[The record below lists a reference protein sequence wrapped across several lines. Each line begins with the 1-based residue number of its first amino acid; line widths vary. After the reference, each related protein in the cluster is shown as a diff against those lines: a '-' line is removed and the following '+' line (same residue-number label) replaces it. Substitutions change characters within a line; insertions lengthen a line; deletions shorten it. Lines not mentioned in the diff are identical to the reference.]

1 MVQNLRPDAENSARE
16 LNNYPRHPARASRAK
31 AGLKMVLLLDS
42 ETWRATHGAPF
53 QFVRWIGA
61 LVTVVANW
69 VQSGTPP
76 SAAAYVPVLAV
87 VALLLL
93 PDAQSIEIPG
103 LKFDRLSN
111 EITRQRHSVDRLSA
125 EDSLINNSLTASSQV
140 NITMGATAVGAAKI
154 ATAAQSTRSPQR
166 PIESEPTGL
175 AKETEGPS
183 DADHQPPAAVSQ
195 VKAAYGPMTA

>member
-1 MVQNLRPDAENSARE
+1 MVQNLRPDAANSARE
-16 LNNYPRHPARASRAK
+16 LNNYPRHPARASQAK
-31 AGLKMVLLLDS
+31 AGLQMILLLDS
-42 ETWRATHGAPF
+42 ETWRATRGAPF
-53 QFVRWIGA
+53 QFARWIGA

-125 EDSLINNSLTASSQV
+125 EDSSQ
-140 NITMGATAVGAAKI
+140 
-154 ATAAQSTRSPQR
+154 
-166 PIESEPTGL
+166 PTGL
-175 AKETEGPS
+175 PKETEGPS

-195 VKAAYGPMTA
+195 VEAAYGPMT